1 MSGPGTT
8 SAPIATTVELLQKKY
23 LGSVNSLQGVS
34 YVNENPGNAR
44 PRIFHDKQ
52 IFVQNVPPVAPTDLS
67 SNITYIYGT
76 LLANGNYGN
85 FQSSSSSTAPAN
97 NTLCGTIQTSIS
109 YPYIQKIT
117 NLYLSY
123 VAQNSSYWFA
133 NPTGSITNYLSNII
147 PYNYDPA
154 TSTYNYILNSS
165 NNPTKQYLASNA
177 PIWLV
182 DSDAGYLYFPNNDW
196 TSNGPGGIPIISFYR
211 YNGLMGLSTLP
222 SLTINGALTCNT
234 SGYISAGSTS
244 SSSVTFSP
252 NPGIL
257 TCTFG
262 NNYSA
267 NKYII
272 TGNISSLNFSGGVSN
287 GTYIV
292 YLTSSASSSL
302 ILKKDTNMVPLL
314 FINGGANQTLQ
325 VTSSS
330 YILLTVIF
338 DGTSYFLSASTFS

>member
-52 IFVQNVPPVAPTDLS
+52 IFVQNVSSVAPIDLS

-85 FQSSSSSTAPAN
+85 FQELTTASAPQG
-97 NTLCGTIQTSIS
+97 TILCGTIQTSIL

-117 NLYLSY
+117 DLFLSY
-123 VAQNSSYWFA
+123 VVQNSSYWFA
-133 NPTGSITNYLSNII
+133 NPAGSVTNYLSNII

-154 TSTYNYILNSS
+154 LSSYNYSLKSY
-165 NNPTKQYLASNA
+165 NNNNNTLSTKQYLASNA

-196 TSNGPGGIPIISFYR
+196 ASNGPGGIPVISFYR
-211 YNGLMGLSTLP
+211 YNGMT
-222 SLTINGALTCNT
+222 
-234 SGYISAGSTS
+234 
-244 SSSVTFSP
+244 
-252 NPGIL
+252 
-257 TCTFG
+257 
-262 NNYSA
+262 
-267 NKYII
+267 
-272 TGNISSLNFSGGVSN
+272 
-287 GTYIV
+287 
-292 YLTSSASSSL
+292 
-302 ILKKDTNMVPLL
+302 
-314 FINGGANQTLQ
+314 
-325 VTSSS
+325 
-330 YILLTVIF
+330 
-338 DGTSYFLSASTFS
+338 